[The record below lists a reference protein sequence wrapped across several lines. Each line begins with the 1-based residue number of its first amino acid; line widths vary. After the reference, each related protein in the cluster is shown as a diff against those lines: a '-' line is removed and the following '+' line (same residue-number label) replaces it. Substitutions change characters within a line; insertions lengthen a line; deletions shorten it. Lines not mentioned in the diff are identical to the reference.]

1 MKNRRRRGRKS
12 YHVVGMCI
20 TLIQLLLSIA
30 FLVLAG
36 KNGMIPGKYLIPMGV
51 VLVVLFG
58 VAFGLQFLR
67 GNGYIAGL
75 VISIIVDLVLGVGI
89 FSVYKADKLLGDVGG
104 ATYKTDNMV
113 VVVRADDP
121 AETLMDAK
129 EYRYGIQTSLDAEN
143 TNKMLEDVQKS
154 VGRTVKV
161 QEYGTLQEEAEA
173 LLWGRVDAAIYNE
186 AMTSVL
192 EESIDDYSSQVKI
205 LYQYGIE
212 TEIAKEEKNV
222 EEPFNVYISGI
233 DVSGAIS
240 TTSRSDVNIIMTVNP
255 ETRKILLTS
264 TPRDYYVPIPSV
276 SGEQRDKL
284 THAGIYGV
292 DKSMETLENLYGI
305 DISYYARVNFTSLMT
320 IVDALGGV
328 DVQSDYEFEAGGFHF
343 NQGANHLDGK
353 AALAFA
359 RERYSFKDGDNQR
372 GRNQEAVLTA
382 ILNKAMS
389 PAILMNASSIISSV
403 SNSVETNM
411 TSDEMAK
418 FINMQLSEGGSWQI
432 ESMAAVGNGDTQT
445 CFSSGAQPLYVM
457 WPDEASVAG
466 ISQKM
471 QQILSG
477 Q

>member
-343 NQGANHLDGK
+343 NQGVNHLDGK
-353 AALAFA
+353 AALAFS